1 MRKDEKRLWLLCGAS
16 LVALQLAS
24 GAVERACGHAVLMAA
39 AQAQE
44 ASCFVAGTM
53 VLMADGTQRPIE
65 SVRVG
70 DLVLGR
76 RGRGNRVRGCECTRL
91 GRRRL
96 YGLNGGRPF
105 VTAEHPFLTAEGWKA
120 LDPDATRRETERLAV
135 APLQLG
141 DRLCRGIARQASAGS
156 GRGRLV
162 FLQATTV
169 LEAIAGMTDEPSTP
183 LFNLLL
189 DGDHSYVADGWI
201 VHNKNADGDG
211 GGGSDGGG
219 GGGSDGGGGGGGSD
233 GGGGGGSDGG
243 GGGGSDGGG
252 GGGSDGGGG
261 GGSDGGGGGGS
272 DGGGGGGSDGGGG
285 GGSDSGG
292 GGPDSAGGGGNAP
305 SAAGPS
311 TDGSANAD
319 GRANGSAASAPTA
332 AGAGSGTAP
341 NGSTVSAGTRPGAQP
356 GRGNAKTSRRETTAA
371 PSPAPSGP
379 IDALLQAM
387 GFRDPRDAGLA
398 PAGPPLST
406 DQEKLAIQQ
415 GWRERR

>member
-76 RGRGNRVRGCECTRL
+76 RGRGNRVRGCERTRL

-219 GGGSDGGGGGGGSD
+219 GGSD

-272 DGGGGGGSDGGGG
+272 DA
-285 GGSDSGG
+285 GG
-292 GGPDSAGGGGNAP
+292 GGPDGAGGGGNAP

-332 AGAGSGTAP
+332 AGAGSRTAP

-356 GRGNAKTSRRETTAA
+356 GRSNAKTSRRETTAA

-379 IDALLQAM
+379 IDALLRAM
-387 GFRDPRDAGLA
+387 GFRDSRDAGLA